1 MITPQSDSSDRG
13 MDAIQNFK
21 KKLQLE
27 SLNKSLYLKDT
38 RNIFGDVIKTI
49 PSERISKSKDVFR
62 PGIFKRKIGFGMIDQ
77 KKSGQAVML
86 EKSPCVMG
94 DGRAAIS
101 SMDKKVQMRTITEI
115 SGSKFPWLGIAN
127 REEGYRKGSPP
138 KNLSPIKKIN
148 FGLSMS
154 SPYLKKIE
162 SYM

>member
-1 MITPQSDSSDRG
+1 MITPQIDSNDKG
-13 MDAIQNFK
+13 MGAIQNFK

-38 RNIFGDVIKTI
+38 RKMFGDVIKTI
-49 PSERISKSKDVFR
+49 PTERISKSKDVFR

-77 KKSGQAVML
+77 KKSGQAGML
-86 EKSPCVMG
+86 EKSPFVMG

-101 SMDKKVQMRTITEI
+101 SRDKKVQMRTITEI

-127 REEGYRKGSPP
+127 GEEGNRKGSTP
-138 KNLSPIKKIN
+138 KNLVPLKKIN
-148 FGLSMS
+148 FGPSMS